1 MDGGDSPASSAFSRI
16 MALLLRSLSDF
27 DFFDED
33 VLGEGG
39 RSLNSKLPL
48 LLRRDGDG
56 ERRGSNISAAIVP
69 LLRRRLKF
77 DIRSIN
83 SGQDVVDITHRLD
96 GGVGGCCC
104 RLNSLMAF
112 LGIGLSCT

>member
-16 MALLLRSLSDF
+16 MALLLRSLSDLV
-27 DFFDED
+27 FFDD
-33 VLGEGG
+33 DLGEGG

-77 DIRSIN
+77 EIRLIN
-83 SGQDVVDITHRLD
+83 SETSR
-96 GGVGGCCC
+96 C
-104 RLNSLMAF
+104 S
-112 LGIGLSCT
+112 